1 MASSG
6 ARQLQL
12 HTECVKPCWLSATA
26 WLHPVWFARRCNASV
41 QRKNI
46 YVLSGSGTSIDVKM
60 LMTCYW
66 SHMKNKSPEN
76 LGGATEDEVWKYIQW
91 DLETLLS
98 GIHPVLDATGQ
109 PWPMHTAESKVQ
121 GQPWA
126 GVFFVPWIVKRN
138 LAYSASVLG
147 LEHWHKAVHP
157 CMFCKADR
165 ANWPWTDQRLLGH
178 PNCQRTEAPCRPQRA
193 QAMIHNGFGL
203 PSCARSVTGSG
214 TAHCRQHL
222 P

>member
-6 ARQLQL
+6 VGQL
-12 HTECVKPCWLSATA
+12 HCNCIRNATQQNCLFGGFQPSAKA
-26 WLHPVWFARRCNASV
+26 SLHTVCSARRCNDSV
-41 QRKNI
+41 QKKNS

-76 LGGATEDEVWKYIQW
+76 LDGDTEDEVWKYIQW
-91 DLETLLS
+91 DLETLFS

-126 GVFFVPWIVKRN
+126 CVFFVPWIVKRN

-147 LEHWHKAVHP
+147 WELWHKAVHP

-165 ANWPWTDQRLLGH
+165 AN
-178 PNCQRTEAPCRPQRA
+178 
-193 QAMIHNGFGL
+193 
-203 PSCARSVTGSG
+203 
-214 TAHCRQHL
+214 
-222 P
+222 

>member
-6 ARQLQL
+6 VGQL
-12 HTECVKPCWLSATA
+12 HCNCIRNATQQNCLFGGFQPSAKA
-26 WLHPVWFARRCNASV
+26 SLHTVCSARRCNDSV
-41 QRKNI
+41 QKKNS

-76 LGGATEDEVWKYIQW
+76 LDGDTEDEVWKYIQW

-126 GVFFVPWIVKRN
+126 GDFFCTLDCQKEPCVFCQC
-138 LAYSASVLG
+138 LG
-147 LEHWHKAVHP
+147 LGT
-157 CMFCKADR
+157 M
-165 ANWPWTDQRLLGH
+165 
-178 PNCQRTEAPCRPQRA
+178 A
-193 QAMIHNGFGL
+193 Q
-203 PSCARSVTGSG
+203 SCTSLHVLQG
-214 TAHCRQHL
+214 
-222 P
+222 